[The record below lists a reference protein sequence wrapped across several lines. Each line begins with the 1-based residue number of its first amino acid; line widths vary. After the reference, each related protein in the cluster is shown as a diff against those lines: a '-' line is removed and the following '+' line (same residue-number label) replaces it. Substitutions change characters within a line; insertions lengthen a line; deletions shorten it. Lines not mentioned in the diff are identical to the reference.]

1 MRSFRRDIMDFTVLN
16 YQGSKQKLRDFIFDN
31 LSQYLPE
38 DKALLD
44 IFSGSAAVSEIFK
57 KNCLVFANDT
67 ELFASII
74 ADAILNKP
82 TSLSDEFY
90 LNFNESYSKNYQHI
104 TNFFEQYLSLEE
116 NCITNNDK
124 TGLINLYE
132 TYPTIWNNAISPITG
147 KEITTTTL
155 MDSGEYCLFLSY
167 YANSYFGIRQSAE
180 IDAIIKTI
188 KNTDTTCQNV
198 LFACLFYAMK
208 EAVFSKDGHMAQ
220 PLNLEKDYTRLIKQR
235 KKSIYDCFLK
245 KYGEYLNI
253 EPATYSGRNLV
264 YNEDFN
270 VLLKRDCMKDVGLI
284 YADPPYTD
292 MQYSRYY
299 HLLNVAARY
308 NFPEPSIVQGKYTTG
323 LYTEGRYQSKLSQ
336 RNAAKNQMSGLVSF
350 CAQNNIN
357 LAISFAYPQDTE
369 NQATDRY
376 VMSIDDILDVTKQF
390 FSIDKIH
397 VVTQT
402 YNHANQRNSTQKK
415 VLEYLVLCGTPNA
428 TSLNYFTFKNQLLQI
443 VPSKNNPMYNSHIY
457 WSQKSYNV
465 CDYLIKSF
473 SKEGDVVFDP
483 FMGSGV
489 TILEAIKN
497 GMDRS
502 AIGCDINEL
511 PLFIS
516 KTLLNVNSIKNV
528 ETLIESFS
536 AKIAPLIRRYHTVCP
551 YCGNT
556 GIVTKVIFNKPQRV
570 GNDYHATKI
579 YYKCSNCR
587 HTEKM
592 PDQHDIDQMHSNE
605 PLHYVKD
612 IELLQ
617 NSKIAVCENDSIKHI
632 FTERNLSVL
641 DKILAI
647 IETYN
652 NSEKEI
658 LQYILM
664 SILHLCKITDTH
676 SNSQWPLWIPKEN
689 CVEKNVIELLVKK
702 LKSFMQVKDFMKENY
717 VFPNVAQNYS
727 TLKKNTCLLL
737 KKGSQFIKED
747 EIPNNGVDLI
757 ITDPPYLDQ
766 VLYSEYLQLYAPFF
780 NMDINFD
787 DEIVVSTAVGRN
799 KDKDNYF
806 ELMDQ
811 VFAMC
816 SKKLKLNHHLCL
828 YFHDSN
834 LTVWDQLISILER
847 NHFRFIMQAHIDK
860 SMTVKNIISPKK
872 SLNGDSVLIFIK
884 DDVTIAPQ
892 ARESIQEIERN
903 IITQATAMIN
913 QYGNLTTPQIYD
925 NGLIEILIQNGWL
938 SALAK
943 KYNTIVDLLEKHLRW
958 DPVNSYWTR

>member
-1 MRSFRRDIMDFTVLN
+1 MDFTVLN